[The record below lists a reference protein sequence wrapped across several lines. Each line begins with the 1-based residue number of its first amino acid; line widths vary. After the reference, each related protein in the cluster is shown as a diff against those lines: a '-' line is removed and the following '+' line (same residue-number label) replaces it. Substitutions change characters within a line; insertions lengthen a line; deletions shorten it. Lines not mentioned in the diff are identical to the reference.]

1 VANIDE
7 GSTATDLGDVPAAIV
22 PVEVSAPV
30 VASMVYMEMVL
41 RAQKAARGLTMLKIL
56 APRGRVR

>member
-1 VANIDE
+1 MANIDE

-30 VASMVYMEMVL
+30 VASMV
-41 RAQKAARGLTMLKIL
+41 
-56 APRGRVR
+56 

>member
-1 VANIDE
+1 MDE
-7 GSTATDLGDVPAAIV
+7 GSSATDLGNVPAAIV

-41 RAQKAARGLTMLKIL
+41 LSSLHHRH
-56 APRGRVR
+56 APLPGV